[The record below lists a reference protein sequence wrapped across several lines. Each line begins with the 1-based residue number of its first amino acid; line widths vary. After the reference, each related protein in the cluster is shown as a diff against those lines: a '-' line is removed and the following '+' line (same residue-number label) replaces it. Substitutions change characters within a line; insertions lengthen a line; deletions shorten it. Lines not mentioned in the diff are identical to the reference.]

1 MEPLLNAKQYRKIAD
16 FLERELDE
24 LTSYGEE
31 LENLSLSVVGD
42 LQYFSRPAPEVRIL
56 GQQLGIVQDQVS
68 EAVEILHTLANIAEL
83 KEKFPV
89 HPLLVAQMQNQ
100 INFYV
105 DYYDN
110 RLKQETSQ
118 EGKKKE
124 NKEK

>member
-31 LENLSLSVVGD
+31 IEKLSLSVVGD

-68 EAVEILHTLANIAEL
+68 EAVKILHTLANIAEL
-83 KEKFPV
+83 KKKFPV
-89 HPLLVAQMQNQ
+89 HPLLVVQMQNR
-100 INFYV
+100 INSYI
-105 DYYDN
+105 DYYNN

-118 EGKKKE
+118 EGKEKE
-124 NKEK
+124 N

>member
-1 MEPLLNAKQYRKIAD
+1 MEPLLNAKQYREIAD

-31 LENLSLSVVGD
+31 IEKLSLSVVGD

-56 GQQLGIVQDQVS
+56 GQQLSIVQDQVS

-83 KEKFPV
+83 KKKFPI
-89 HPLLVAQMQNQ
+89 HPLLVVQMQNR
-100 INFYV
+100 INSYI
-105 DYYDN
+105 DYCNN

-118 EGKKKE
+118 EGKGKE
-124 NKEK
+124 N

>member
-1 MEPLLNAKQYRKIAD
+1 MEPLLNAKQYREIAD

-31 LENLSLSVVGD
+31 IEKLSLSVVGD

-83 KEKFPV
+83 KKKFPI
-89 HPLLVAQMQNQ
+89 HPLLVVQMQNR
-100 INFYV
+100 INSYI
-105 DYYDN
+105 DYYNN

-118 EGKKKE
+118 EGKGKE
-124 NKEK
+124 N